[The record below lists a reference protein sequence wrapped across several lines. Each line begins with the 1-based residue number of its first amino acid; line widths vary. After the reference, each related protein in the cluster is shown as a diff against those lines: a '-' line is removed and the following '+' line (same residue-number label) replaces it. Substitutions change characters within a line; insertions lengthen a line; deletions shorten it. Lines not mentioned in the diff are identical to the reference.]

1 MLLLYPVALER
12 ARLVGIT
19 VGLTL
24 TSSVTDLNKKTI
36 SRYSCLKDTERRV
49 SLIGFLAEERQVE
62 DIFCSPALNPF
73 YLSTGTP

>member
-12 ARLVGIT
+12 VRLVGIT

-36 SRYSCLKDTERRV
+36 SRYSCLEGHGKKGQFNRIPRRGKA
-49 SLIGFLAEERQVE
+49 S
-62 DIFCSPALNPF
+62 
-73 YLSTGTP
+73 